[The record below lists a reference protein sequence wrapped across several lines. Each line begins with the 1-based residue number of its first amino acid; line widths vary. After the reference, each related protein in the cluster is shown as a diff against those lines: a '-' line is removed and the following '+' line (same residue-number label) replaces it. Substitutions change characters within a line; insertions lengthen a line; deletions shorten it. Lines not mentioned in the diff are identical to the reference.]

1 MFLIFFSVYELTTV
15 TSILFNGL
23 VLRKTPFKTT
33 ILRLKGI
40 KINTGSSCNSLKFKQ
55 IEICLRR
62 DLRVGF
68 LTFTQT
74 GRKTTWDFKATTDVF
89 KSTPFA
95 ERLSQSRRFKVTNG
109 ADNCVFLLFIFSK
122 PVTI

>member
-1 MFLIFFSVYELTTV
+1 M
-15 TSILFNGL
+15 GL
-23 VLRKTPFKTT
+23 YYVKRHSKTT

-55 IEICLRR
+55 IEIFLRR

-74 GRKTTWDFKATTDVF
+74 GRKTTWDVKATTDVF

-95 ERLSQSRRFKVTNG
+95 ERLSQSRQFKATNG
-109 ADNCVFLLFIFSK
+109 ADNCVFLLGFFRSQSPFK
-122 PVTI
+122 SPNAKK

>member
-1 MFLIFFSVYELTTV
+1 M
-15 TSILFNGL
+15 GL
-23 VLRKTPFKTT
+23 YYVKRHSKTT

-55 IEICLRR
+55 IELFLRR

-74 GRKTTWDFKATTDVF
+74 GRKTTWGFKATTDVF

-95 ERLSQSRRFKVTNG
+95 ERLLQSRRFKATNG
-109 ADNCVFLLFIFSK
+109 ADNCVFLLVFFPS
-122 PVTI
+122 

>member
-1 MFLIFFSVYELTTV
+1 MCNNKKKFFDFFFSVYELTTV
-15 TSILFNGL
+15 KSILFIGL
-23 VLRKTPFKTT
+23 YYVKRHSKTT
-33 ILRLKGI
+33 IVRLKGI

-74 GRKTTWDFKATTDVF
+74 GRKTTWDLKRRQTF
-89 KSTPFA
+89 
-95 ERLSQSRRFKVTNG
+95 SRAHHLQNDLASHDDLRRQTEQITAYF
-109 ADNCVFLLFIFSK
+109 F
-122 PVTI
+122 

>member
-1 MFLIFFSVYELTTV
+1 M
-15 TSILFNGL
+15 GL
-23 VLRKTPFKTT
+23 YYVKRHSKTT

-55 IEICLRR
+55 IEIFLRR

-95 ERLSQSRRFKVTNG
+95 ERLLQSRRFKATNG
-109 ADNCVFLLFIFSK
+109 ADNCVFLLVFSPASDHLNRK
-122 PVTI
+122 TLRNKTCQHVLEE